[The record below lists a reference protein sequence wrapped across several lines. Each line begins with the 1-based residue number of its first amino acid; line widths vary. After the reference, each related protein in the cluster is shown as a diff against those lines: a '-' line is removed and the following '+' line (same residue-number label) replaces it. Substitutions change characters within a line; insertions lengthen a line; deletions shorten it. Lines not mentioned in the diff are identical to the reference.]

1 MATLSKALVGVLLPH
16 DTFDIHLDLQR
27 RTTDVEL
34 EKQSFKAAG
43 KLFTKIQSELVLDKL
58 PVVSEYIEGLALDL
72 APINETWVATH
83 CCISQYFLQ
92 IVRCTKWECC
102 GEFHT
107 S

>member
-16 DTFDIHLDLQR
+16 DTFGTHLDLQR

-43 KLFTKIQSELVLDKL
+43 KFFTEIWSELVLNKL
-58 PVVSEYIEGLALDL
+58 PVVSECVEGLALDL

-83 CCISQYFLQ
+83 CRISQYFLQ

-102 GEFHT
+102 GEFCM

>member
-43 KLFTKIQSELVLDKL
+43 KLFTKI
-58 PVVSEYIEGLALDL
+58 
-72 APINETWVATH
+72 
-83 CCISQYFLQ
+83 
-92 IVRCTKWECC
+92 
-102 GEFHT
+102 
-107 S
+107 